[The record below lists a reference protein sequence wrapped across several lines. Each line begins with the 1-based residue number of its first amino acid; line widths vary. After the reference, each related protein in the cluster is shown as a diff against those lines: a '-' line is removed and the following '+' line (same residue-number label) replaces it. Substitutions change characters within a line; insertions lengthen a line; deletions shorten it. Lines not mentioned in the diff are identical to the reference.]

1 MTRVPCRGLSLRAGG
16 LYRYDHVS
24 LSPTASQ
31 ALEQGAAR
39 SSVDP
44 RPSSVEAL
52 DRIIG
57 GVCARKF
64 VYVAITCASTD
75 TPLSLSIV
83 RPSSHNVLAFF
94 GDIVTEATALH
105 LL

>member
-1 MTRVPCRGLSLRAGG
+1 MTRVPCRGLSLRAGD

-52 DRIIG
+52 DRIG
-57 GVCARKF
+57 SAACARG
-64 VYVAITCASTD
+64 
-75 TPLSLSIV
+75 SLCM
-83 RPSSHNVLAFF
+83 
-94 GDIVTEATALH
+94 
-105 LL
+105 